1 MKICV
6 VSYHT
11 SPLTPAGSGKSGGM
25 NILIANLYKHLAKTC
40 GKSCEVEIFVY
51 GNKKSCALTDNIRVI
66 YLDQSNSRDFAE
78 AIIYCHN
85 RSKYD
90 ILHTHY
96 WLSGLIGMAVRK
108 KIHIPWIHS
117 FHTIERFKGAI
128 KDKSRVE
135 VENEISRKC
144 DFIISPTVKESF
156 NLKRLYPG
164 VNAMTLPHGVDTAR
178 FRPSPNGH
186 STLLFVGRVDPI
198 KGLDILIDALREIGK
213 KVQLNVIGGPSKGK
227 KNLENIKAY
236 AQDLEVN
243 FIGQVKHEQLLKY
256 YQNAGIV
263 IIPSYYESF
272 GLVGLEAMASAR
284 PVIGFQDTGLAETVG
299 SDAGLLVKRN
309 KTILAKA
316 IVRLID
322 NQELR
327 YQMGTTGRKKAHMFN
342 WRHIA
347 NRYLRAYEEISKK

>member
-25 NILIANLYKHLAKTC
+25 NILIANLYKYLAKTC
-40 GKSCEVEIFVY
+40 KKSCEVDIFVY

-66 YLDQSNSRDFAE
+66 FLDQSNARDFAE
-78 AIIYCHN
+78 AIIYHHD

-96 WLSGLIGMAVRK
+96 WLSGIIGMCVRK
-108 KIHIPWIHS
+108 KIRIPWIHS

-144 DFIISPTVKESF
+144 DFIMSPTAKESF
-156 NLKRLYPG
+156 DLRRLYPG
-164 VNAMTLPHGVDTAR
+164 VNAITLPHGVDTAR

-198 KGLDILIDALREIGK
+198 KGLDILIDALREIEE
-213 KVQLNVIGGPSKGK
+213 KVDLNIIGGPSKGE
-227 KNLENIKAY
+227 KNFKNIKAY
-236 AQDLEVN
+236 AQDLKVN
-243 FIGQVKHEQLLKY
+243 FIGQVMHEQLFKY

-284 PVIGFQDTGLAETVG
+284 PVIGFHDTGLAETVG

-309 KTILAKA
+309 KITLAKA
-316 IVRLID
+316 IVQLID
-322 NQELR
+322 NQKLR

-342 WRHIA
+342 WQHIA
-347 NRYLRAYEEISKK
+347 NRYLRTYEEISKK